1 MDPHACVSRQGYD
14 SHEPRRK
21 LVAHPVSNEAL
32 ALMKDKRPR
41 RCPTSRVFPEL
52 TASRQPG
59 ALSTARS
66 THP

>member
-1 MDPHACVSRQGYD
+1 MDPHACVSRQGLD
-14 SHEPRRK
+14 SSASRRK
-21 LVAHPVSNEAL
+21 LARPVSNEAL
-32 ALMKDKRPR
+32 ALMKDKRSR

-52 TASRQPG
+52 TASRLPG